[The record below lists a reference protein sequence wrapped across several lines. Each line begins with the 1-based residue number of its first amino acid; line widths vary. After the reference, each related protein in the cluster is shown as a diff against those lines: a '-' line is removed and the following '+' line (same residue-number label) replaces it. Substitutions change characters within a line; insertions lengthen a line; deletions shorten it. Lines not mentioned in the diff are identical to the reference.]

1 MSNQLD
7 NTDISQCSRE
17 ELEATYQLSQWALT
31 WAIHK
36 LGGFL
41 EITPEDMASFNKTG
55 QIWYGKVETAT
66 GTITTVEFR
75 ELDNNPKLILLS

>member
-1 MSNQLD
+1 MNNQPD

-31 WAIHK
+31 WAIIK
-36 LGGFL
+36 LGGKL
-41 EITPEDMASFNKTG
+41 EITPEDMESFNKVG
-55 QIWYGKVETAT
+55 QIYYGSIPTELGA
-66 GTITTVEFR
+66 ITTVEFR